1 MNAHPASSGSRGG
14 QRGFTLL
21 EVLVAVAILGL
32 GLSVILSAQAGLF
45 NNATRAENM
54 SLAPELL
61 RCKMN
66 EVELDLLEKGYGII
80 DQKDSGPCCGD
91 ERDPHFSCEWKVE
104 LIKLPEASS
113 SAFGGDAGIAGDN
126 GGLGALGSLAQSGGL
141 SGAAQGTGAPPD
153 LGTLASSLTESG
165 GNPIDGVA
173 GIVMSMVYPQ
183 LKPMLEASIRRVTV
197 SVVWKEG
204 KNRRELSAVQ
214 FVTNPQ
220 QGGLDP
226 DAAAGLEGLEDIA
239 GGLTGGSNPGGTNP
253 GGRNPSVGNPFSR
266 APSPFT
272 RSGGNP

>member
-1 MNAHPASSGSRGG
+1 MSPHTQHQHAK
-14 QRGFTLL
+14 RGFTLL
-21 EVLVAVAILGL
+21 EVLIAVAILGL

-45 NNATRAENM
+45 NNAARAENM

-66 EVELDLLEKGYGII
+66 EVELDLLEKGYGVI
-80 DQKDSGPCCGD
+80 DQKDSGPCCAD
-91 ERDPHFSCEWKVE
+91 ESDKRFSCEWKVE
-104 LIKLPEASS
+104 LIKLPEPSS
-113 SAFGGDAGIAGDN
+113 GAFSGDAGIAGDN
-126 GGLGALGSLAQSGGL
+126 GGLGALGALAQSGGL
-141 SGAAQGTGAPPD
+141 GAASADGKPPD
-153 LGTLASSLTESG
+153 LGSLASSLSEAG

-220 QGGLDP
+220 QGGLDAN
-226 DAAAGLEGLEDIA
+226 AAAGLEGLEDLA
-239 GGLTGGSNPGGTNP
+239 GGLTGGTSPTGGGNPGGVNP
-253 GGRNPSVGNPFSR
+253 GGNGLSR
-266 APSPFT
+266 GPSPFGP
-272 RSGGNP
+272 RRNP

>member
-1 MNAHPASSGSRGG
+1 MKAHISRRKRE
-14 QRGFTLL
+14 RGFTLL

-45 NNATRAENM
+45 NNAARAENM
-54 SLAPELL
+54 SVAPELL

-80 DQKDSGPCCGD
+80 DQKDSGPCCAD
-91 ERDPHFSCEWKVE
+91 ESDKRFSCEWKVE
-104 LIKLPEASS
+104 LIKLPEPSS
-113 SAFGGDAGIAGDN
+113 GAFAGDAGIAGDN
-126 GGLGALGSLAQSGGL
+126 GGLGALSTLAQAGGL
-141 SGAAQGTGAPPD
+141 GAGAQATGQPPD
-153 LGTLASSLTESG
+153 LGSLASSLTEAG

-197 SVVWKEG
+197 TVVWKEG

-226 DAAAGLEGLEDIA
+226 NAAAGLEGLEDLA
-239 GGLTGGSNPGGTNP
+239 GGLTGGSDPGGNNPGGTNP
-253 GGRNPSVGNPFSR
+253 RSPAGN
-266 APSPFT
+266 SPFT
-272 RSGGNP
+272 RSPSPFGPRRAP